1 MSNNTATKAPLEEK
15 YNDYEKT
22 PVPET
27 ARQTWYQQ
35 GMVWLG
41 AGFGL
46 SGLATGGVLADGLS
60 FRDMLLVSII
70 GSIIITIIGTLNALV
85 SAHTH
90 LSTSFR

>member
-35 GMVWLG
+35 GRAWY
-41 AGFGL
+41 
-46 SGLATGGVLADGLS
+46 GLARDLA
-60 FRDMLLVSII
+60 
-70 GSIIITIIGTLNALV
+70 
-85 SAHTH
+85 
-90 LSTSFR
+90 